1 LQDVFDQ
8 PETMWMQFRRR
19 LDCLEPYCRVVSH
32 TEGEVR
38 DILIAL
44 EQIYRPSFPALNLQ
58 QWTGSIY
65 TWLTHPLLDPQKNGR
80 VLMDPLMKLVTT
92 ALKWSYAQAETDVT
106 SQHLKAAAELLTLR
120 RDKIQIIDAQNNRLK
135 EEEQEKQESGEA
147 QKKPKTKG
155 RKAKELEKQ
164 PSSDEP
170 EDPSPK

>member
-1 LQDVFDQ
+1 LKDVFDQ

-19 LDCLEPYCRVVSH
+19 LDCLQPYCRVISH

-65 TWLTHPLLDPQKNGR
+65 TWLTHPLLDPQKGGR

-106 SQHLKAAAELLTLR
+106 SHHLKAAAELLTLR
-120 RDKIQIIDAQNNRLK
+120 RDKIQIIDAENNRLK
-135 EEEQEKQESGEA
+135 EEEQEKQELGEE

-170 EDPSPK
+170 EAPSPK